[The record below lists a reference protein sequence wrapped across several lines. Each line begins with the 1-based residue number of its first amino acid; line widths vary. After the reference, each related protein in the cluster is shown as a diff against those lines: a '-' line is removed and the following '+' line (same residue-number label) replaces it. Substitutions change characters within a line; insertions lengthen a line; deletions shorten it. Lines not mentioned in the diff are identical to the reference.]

1 MEFATFGGWRSCSR
15 KILPK
20 SSILLRLDF
29 DKESVF
35 NKGELRGLSAP
46 KVPS

>member
-1 MEFATFGGWRSCSR
+1 MEFATFGGWRSYSR

-35 NKGELRGLSAP
+35 NKGELLGLSAP